1 MGYYPIFLKLD
12 GVAALVVGGGRVAER
27 KVETLIEYG
36 ASITIISSE
45 LTDKLNALVD
55 NGSIFWIGKE
65 FEDHHL
71 DDATLVFAAT
81 DDSLLNHQVSQGAI
95 KRGLLV
101 NAVDQPADCSFIV
114 PSIVRRKDLAIA
126 ISTSGKSPALAKAIR
141 RQLESQFGKEYE
153 PFLDLM
159 GRLRKEVLLAGFSQE
174 ENSRIFNEI
183 VDSDVLKAF
192 AEDDRQRVETE
203 LRRILPP
210 ELKLKRLFS
219 KERL

>member
-12 GVAALVVGGGRVAER
+12 GVVALVVGGGRVAER

-36 ASITIISSE
+36 ASLRIVSRE
-45 LTDKLNALVD
+45 LTDKLKDLVD
-55 NGSIFWIGKE
+55 AGDIFWIGEE

-71 DDATLVFAAT
+71 DGVTLVFAAT

-101 NAVDQPADCSFIV
+101 NAVDQPFDCSFIV

-141 RQLESQFGKEYE
+141 RRLESQFGKEYE
-153 PFLDLM
+153 TFLDLM
-159 GRLRKEVLLAGFSQE
+159 GCLRKEVLSVGFSQE
-174 ENSRIFNEI
+174 ENSRIFHEM
-183 VDSDVLKAF
+183 VDSDILKAL
-192 AEDDRQRVETE
+192 AEEDWQRVETE
-203 LRRILPP
+203 LRRILPSA
-210 ELKLKRLFS
+210 LKPGHLFS
-219 KERL
+219 KENL